1 LWYAEFDSPVYV
13 SRWVVYIQI
22 RNFDHKSQKAAIQL
36 LGRMVR
42 ANCGVELGK
51 FDITNDNTIRQ
62 VRQIHAASKIPSGGF
77 STGDARK
84 GRSPRVLPF
93 VSFEGFIIYIWWDC
107 VILIFFFV
115 ASLGRSLILHGK
127 GVNLTRSRVPD
138 SLHNLRSLKAA
149 IRLVF
154 YES

>member
-1 LWYAEFDSPVYV
+1 VYV

-42 ANCGVELGK
+42 TNCGVELGK

-93 VSFEGFIIYIWWDC
+93 VLSKDLSYIFGGT
-107 VILIFFFV
+107 VLF
-115 ASLGRSLILHGK
+115 
-127 GVNLTRSRVPD
+127 
-138 SLHNLRSLKAA
+138 
-149 IRLVF
+149 
-154 YES
+154 